1 VKKLKMKRSTIL
13 KAVVALSLAVTI
25 AVAAFAQT
33 TAIQAYTPQVVKYGT
48 FGHVVVQIP
57 SNTTPPGQPGTSN
70 HPTTLAFDAYDA
82 TRMATFPGVD
92 ELNVFLWL
100 PSENAYTPVAVITNN
115 GYEADFM
122 KIIWNM
128 TYVHFPISPTVDL
141 LPNVIQVAPN
151 ELEVWTSDGAL
162 FANLTK
168 PITVTL
174 PAFEVIANKYSNATF
189 ILPPLTLEFRG
200 IGNAFQDPIN
210 SRFTGFTGSSN
221 YTMKGYPMTQPA
233 WVRTTISDWTMFT
246 QLEFIGHTMT
256 GGLYF
261 APP

>member
-25 AVAAFAQT
+25 AIAAFAPT
-33 TAIQAYTPQVVKYGT
+33 TVSLPYTPQIVKYGT
-48 FGHVVVQIP
+48 FGHVPVQIP

-70 HPTTLAFDAYDA
+70 HPTTLIFEAYDA

-92 ELNVFLWL
+92 ELSVYLWD
-100 PSENAYTPVAVITNN
+100 PGDKAYTPVAVITNN

-122 KIIWNM
+122 KMIWNM
-128 TYVHFPISPTVDL
+128 TYVHYPISPTTDL
-141 LPNVIQVAPN
+141 FPNVIQVAPN

-162 FANLTK
+162 FVNLTK
-168 PITVTL
+168 PVKVTL
-174 PAFEVIANKYSNATF
+174 PIFPTGTSATGNQTF

-200 IGNAFQDPIN
+200 IGDAFQDTIN
-210 SRFTGFTGSSN
+210 AIYTGFPGSSN
-221 YTMKGYPMTQPA
+221 YTMKGNPMTQPA
-233 WVRTTISDWTMFT
+233 WMRIAIPDWTSFT

-256 GGLYF
+256 GGLYYV
-261 APP
+261 PP